1 MAGGSCARERAAR
14 RRFLSGSPWCRRL
27 PRRNVGLPGS
37 WVVLFLRAVVV
48 HPAGCDLPSP
58 TSLSRRPPAPSG
70 RTKPWA
76 SETNTVFVAAFPR
89 PTRSR
94 TYASPVASPRP
105 SQGSL
110 PVGAALPFAGRV
122 SHPLDDKPNFMS
134 SSHLSLLSDQPFLV
148 ALFSQSSPW
157 PSPGRPRATQRQCSI
172 AFRGERHPPG
182 QGSRR
187 GASGFGART

>member
-1 MAGGSCARERAAR
+1 
-14 RRFLSGSPWCRRL
+14 
-27 PRRNVGLPGS
+27 VGLPGS
-37 WVVLFLRAVVV
+37 WIVLFLRAVVV

-58 TSLSRRPPAPSG
+58 TSLSRRPPSPSG

-110 PVGAALPFAGRV
+110 PVGAALPFSGRV

-148 ALFSQSSPW
+148 ALFSLHSSLYARIQQAFPQDTL
-157 PSPGRPRATQRQCSI
+157 SHHSGRAEQNDIHVAGCSYQ
-172 AFRGERHPPG
+172 ER
-182 QGSRR
+182 RV
-187 GASGFGART
+187 